1 MKSFYKNQQH
11 KVNIM
16 SKKITLDEAQIAQ
29 VEALSAYLPIN
40 RIADYFGFSEKTF
53 HEIKKRQPEVL
64 TAYNRGVAK
73 ACSFVGSMLMGFIRE
88 KENTASKLQAITF
101 YLKTKAGW
109 GSENKNDNES
119 VCLTFSGEQT
129 PAEILNIGFNALQE
143 GKIDFAQMQQIGSL
157 ALTKMNIESRTQED
171 KAVSREM
178 EIEEAK
184 AFAKELEE
192 AIENLDFFEK
202 NTKSSQE
209 YEEFLKYK
217 GKLVKGDNVQSQRN

>member
-1 MKSFYKNQQH
+1 
-11 KVNIM
+11 M

-73 ACSFVGSMLMGFIRE
+73 ACSYVGSMLMGFIRE

-109 GSENKNDNES
+109 GSENKNDNEP

-129 PAEILNIGFNALQE
+129 PAEILNIGFKALQE
-143 GKIDFAQMQQIGSL
+143 GKIDFAQMQQIGNL
-157 ALTKMNIESRTQED
+157 AITKMNIESRNQAD
-171 KAVSREM
+171 KAVSEQM
-178 EIEEAK
+178 SIDEAK
-184 AFAKELEE
+184 AFAVELDQTLQK
-192 AIENLDFFEK
+192 LDLLEQHI
-202 NTKSSQE
+202 N
-209 YEEFLKYK
+209 K
-217 GKLVKGDNVQSQRN
+217 GGNA

>member
-1 MKSFYKNQQH
+1 
-11 KVNIM
+11 M

-29 VEALSAYLPIN
+29 VEALSAYLPIDK
-40 RIADYFGFSEKTF
+40 IAGYFGFTESTF

-64 TAYNRGVAK
+64 IAYNKGVAK

-88 KENTASKLQAITF
+88 KENTPSKLQAITF

-109 GSENKNDNES
+109 GSENKNDNEP

-171 KAVSREM
+171 KAVSKQM
-178 EIEEAK
+178 SIEETR
-184 AFAKELEE
+184 AFAKELDQTLQKLGLLEQH
-192 AIENLDFFEK
+192 IN
-202 NTKSSQE
+202 
-209 YEEFLKYK
+209 K
-217 GKLVKGDNVQSQRN
+217 GGNA

>member
-1 MKSFYKNQQH
+1 
-11 KVNIM
+11 M

-73 ACSFVGSMLMGFIRE
+73 ACSYVGSMLMGFIRE

-109 GSENKNDNES
+109 GSENKNNNEP
-119 VCLTFSGEQT
+119 VCLTFSGQQT
-129 PAEILNIGFNALQE
+129 PVEILNIGFNALQE
-143 GKIDFAQMQQIGSL
+143 GKIDFAQMQQIGNL
-157 ALTKMNIESRTQED
+157 AITKMNIESRTQAD
-171 KAVSREM
+171 KAVSEQM
-178 EIEEAK
+178 SIDEAK
-184 AFAKELEE
+184 AFAIELDQTLQK
-192 AIENLDFFEK
+192 LDLLEQHK
-202 NTKSSQE
+202 N
-209 YEEFLKYK
+209 K
-217 GKLVKGDNVQSQRN
+217 GGNA

>member
-1 MKSFYKNQQH
+1 
-11 KVNIM
+11 M
-16 SKKITLDEAQIAQ
+16 SKKIILDEAQIAQ
-29 VEALSAYLPIN
+29 VEALSAYLPIDK
-40 RIADYFGFSEKTF
+40 IAGYFGFTESTF

-64 TAYNRGVAK
+64 IAYNKGVAK

-88 KENTASKLQAITF
+88 KENTPSKLQAITF

-109 GSENKNDNES
+109 GSENKNDNEP

-171 KAVSREM
+171 KAVSEQM
-178 EIEEAK
+178 SIEETR
-184 AFAKELEE
+184 AFAKELDQTLQKLGLLEQH
-192 AIENLDFFEK
+192 IN
-202 NTKSSQE
+202 
-209 YEEFLKYK
+209 K
-217 GKLVKGDNVQSQRN
+217 GGNA

>member
-1 MKSFYKNQQH
+1 
-11 KVNIM
+11 M

-29 VEALSAYLPIN
+29 VEALSAYLPIDK
-40 RIADYFGFSEKTF
+40 IAGYFGFTESTF
-53 HEIKKRQPEVL
+53 HEIKKRQPAVL
-64 TAYNRGVAK
+64 IAYNKGVAK

-88 KENTASKLQAITF
+88 KENTPSKLQAITF

-109 GSENKNDNES
+109 GSENKNDNEP

-171 KAVSREM
+171 KAVSEQM
-178 EIEEAK
+178 SIEETR
-184 AFAKELEE
+184 AFAKELDQTLQKLGLLEQH
-192 AIENLDFFEK
+192 IN
-202 NTKSSQE
+202 
-209 YEEFLKYK
+209 K
-217 GKLVKGDNVQSQRN
+217 GGNA